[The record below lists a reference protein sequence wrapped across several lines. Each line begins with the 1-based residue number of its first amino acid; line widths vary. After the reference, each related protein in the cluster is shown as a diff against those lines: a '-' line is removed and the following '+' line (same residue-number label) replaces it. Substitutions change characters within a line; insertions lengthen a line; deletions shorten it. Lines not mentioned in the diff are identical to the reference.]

1 MPRMDPRLHTPLP
14 DRFEWANSAHT
25 DFKDAHIIVLER
37 EVWVCVA
44 LPRKRAEGWEVC
56 TGVYRRHFGVGRW
69 VNMRDEAGAVRWMA
83 GWVTKY
89 AGRIVSEAPK
99 ARRRP
104 VAPNSMLDRFKH
116 GR

>member
-1 MPRMDPRLHTPLP
+1 MDPRLHTPLP
-14 DRFEWANSAHT
+14 RHFEWANSAHT

-37 EVWVCVA
+37 EVWVSVA
-44 LPRKRAEGWEVC
+44 LPRQRAEGWEVC

-69 VNMRDEAGAVRWMA
+69 VNMRNEAEAVRWMA

-89 AGRIVSEAPK
+89 ADRIVAEAP
-99 ARRRP
+99 RRRHRP
-104 VAPNSMLDRFKH
+104 VAPNHMLDRFKH